1 MSFFKNFL
9 GNVSQALKENNIE
22 LSVEGV
28 SKALSSMDMQ
38 QAQGLVIQALNTL
51 GGGAAVQSIDQA
63 KNKILQGFIEAA
75 ADGDISPMEMA
86 EIRGMQKALGISETQ
101 FNEMKLN

>member
-9 GNVSQALKENNIE
+9 GNISQALKENNIE

-51 GGGAAVQSIDQA
+51 GSGRSIYRP
-63 KNKILQGFIEAA
+63 
-75 ADGDISPMEMA
+75 S
-86 EIRGMQKALGISETQ
+86 
-101 FNEMKLN
+101 